1 MKNFSVN
8 TFGFITASLTVAGL
22 AFFVQACG
30 GGNNTPPIP
39 PASRGACV
47 GASCPG
53 AVNANAIA
61 KMNPLALLDT
71 QLTGNKALEYAELCL
86 GTFENVRHIVINGVN
101 VCRFVLSGNVEE
113 SINEGA
119 ILTPDSTSGGL
130 DTGIHLFSGDSLE
143 LSSQGRYSH
152 RKPNVWHEAL
162 MSRLSGCHNEIST
175 EGSMIDEEGE
185 DSITLNAANDQ
196 PAGFYVALSNGH
208 SFVAEPIAVGREQKT
223 LSSTGPEDL
232 FVGYNTDRIE
242 CGNIKLRYH
251 VIRCLDANLNTYP
264 CPKE

>member
-1 MKNFSVN
+1 MKNFSKNLSAN
-8 TFGFITASLTVAGL
+8 TFRFITASLTVASL
-22 AFFVQACG
+22 AFLVQACG
-30 GGNNTPPIP
+30 GGNNTAPVP
-39 PASRGACV
+39 PASAPACV

-53 AVNANAIA
+53 AVNANTNT

-71 QLTGNKALEYAELCL
+71 QLTSNKALEYAELCA
-86 GTFENVRHIVINGVN
+86 GTFENVRHIVVNGVN

-113 SINEGA
+113 SINESA

-130 DTGIHLFSGDSLE
+130 DTGIHLFGGDSLE

-152 RKPNVWHEAL
+152 RKPTVWRP
-162 MSRLSGCHNEIST
+162 SCHNEIST
-175 EGSMIDEEGE
+175 EGSSLDEDGQ
-185 DSITLNAANDQ
+185 DSVTLNAANDE
-196 PAGFYVALSNGH
+196 PAGLYVALSNGH
-208 SFVAEPIAVGREQKT
+208 SFVAEPIPVGRDQKI

-242 CGNIKLRYH
+242 CGNIKLHYH